1 MGPLTHRCF
10 SVVNTTVLHG
20 HNRLNSMMSIQRVD
34 YKLYVDFWLCRGLVP
49 LPPVLIKGQLYGFS
63 YRFPKGKSRKRWG
76 VSSKAKSCCVNG
88 ESPSFE
94 SM

>member
-1 MGPLTHRCF
+1 MHRCF

-20 HNRLNSMMSIQRVD
+20 HNWLNSMMSIYRVD

-63 YRFPKGKSRKRWG
+63 YRFSKGKSRKRWG

-88 ESPSFE
+88 EFPSFE